1 MKSVEE
7 KERLGGASPE
17 LFSGSLYN
25 DDLNTLSNHS
35 EYLGAKSGDTE
46 AAISLISKTLK
57 QETVEECFKLLK
69 KCSDVILVPVLAKEV
84 AGNNKIPLV
93 TAKFLSE
100 YLELPFVDNI
110 VQKEK
115 IGRTGK
121 GADYR
126 LAFNP
131 TFEGFVDNSKEYF
144 IVDDTLTMGGTIA
157 SLHGY
162 LKNRGAKVV
171 GAMVMTAHV
180 GSLELPIKQ
189 SMYNDIINKHSE
201 EIKQFWKKEFGYGI
215 EKLTQAEAGHLRA
228 AKTFDQLRTRI
239 IEARYAGVS
248 QLVEGNEIS
257 KKTFEQKKSEPEQDI
272 ER

>member
-1 MKSVEE
+1 MDK
-7 KERLGGASPE
+7 KEFGRGERAPWGNFPKVIR
-17 LFSGSLYN
+17 N
-25 DDLNTLSNHS
+25 DDLKTLSKHS
-35 EYLGAKSGDTE
+35 EYLDAKSGDTE
-46 AAISLISKTLK
+46 AAIDLLLKTLK
-57 QETVEECFKLLK
+57 QETVEQCFELLK
-69 KCSDVILVPVLAKEV
+69 KHSDVILVPVLAKEV

-93 TAKFLSE
+93 TAKLLSE
-100 YLELPFVDNI
+100 YLELPFVDDI

-126 LAFNP
+126 LVFNP
-131 TFEGFVDNSKEYF
+131 TFEGFINKSKEYF

-162 LKNRGAKVV
+162 IRNRGAKVV
-171 GAMVMTAHV
+171 GAMVMTAHI

-189 SMYNDIINKHSE
+189 SMYNGIINKHGE
-201 EIKQFWKKEFGYGI
+201 KVNRFWNKEFGYGI
-215 EKLTQAEAGHLRA
+215 ENLTQAEAGHLRA

-239 IEARYAGVS
+239 IEARYAGIG
-248 QLVEGNEIS
+248 QDIERNEIS
-257 KKTFEQKKSEPEQDI
+257 KKTFKPKKNEPEQDI

>member
-1 MKSVEE
+1 MIENE
-7 KERLGGASPE
+7 IGRGERASW
-17 LFSGSLYN
+17 GSFPRVIRN

-144 IVDDTLTMGGTIA
+144 IVDDC
-157 SLHGY
+157 
-162 LKNRGAKVV
+162 
-171 GAMVMTAHV
+171 
-180 GSLELPIKQ
+180 
-189 SMYNDIINKHSE
+189 NDP
-201 EIKQFWKKEFGYGI
+201 
-215 EKLTQAEAGHLRA
+215 A
-228 AKTFDQLRTRI
+228 
-239 IEARYAGVS
+239 
-248 QLVEGNEIS
+248 
-257 KKTFEQKKSEPEQDI
+257 
-272 ER
+272 